1 MKQIIDG
8 KLYDTEKA
16 DRVASDEYF
25 DGSNWDRSGRNKY
38 LYKTKKGNFFIHYK
52 TMWQGELD
60 RLEDITEIEARKYY
74 EILPEHDMEYKEAFG
89 EEPEEA

>member
-1 MKQIIDG
+1 M
-8 KLYDTEKA
+8 YDTEKA

-25 DGSNWDRSGRNKY
+25 DGSNWDRGGRNTY
-38 LYKTKKGNFFIHYK
+38 LYKTKKGNFFIHHK
-52 TMWQGELD
+52 TMWQSELD

-74 EILPEHDMEYKEAFG
+74 EILPEYDMEYKEAFG